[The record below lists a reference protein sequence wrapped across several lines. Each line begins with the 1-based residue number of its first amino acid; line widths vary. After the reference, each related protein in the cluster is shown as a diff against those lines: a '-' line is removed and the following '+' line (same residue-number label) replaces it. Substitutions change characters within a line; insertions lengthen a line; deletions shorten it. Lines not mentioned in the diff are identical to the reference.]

1 MSDASLTVALVTEV
15 FPDDPEGA
23 RLRDML
29 SEAKRRGAH
38 IALLPELPL
47 NDWAPQSKLPRDED
61 AEDVDGPRQQIM
73 SAAAAA
79 VGIGLVGGA
88 IVRDLHTGVRYNTA
102 LLYSA
107 VGDCLARYR
116 KIHLPQEEGYWETSH
131 YKPGEAAPA
140 IVDGLSLAVGLQICS
155 DVNRPEGFQLLA
167 AQGVEAVFAP
177 RATPAQT
184 YERWKLILRANAI
197 MSGAY
202 VVSANR
208 PPPINDGEWSVRG
221 GRIGGSSLVI
231 DPAGH
236 VLVETTDSLD
246 VIELRR
252 DVVHAARAEYPG
264 YLERFPGLYAEAWR
278 RLVD

>member
-38 IALLPELPL
+38 IALLPEPPL

-107 VGDCLARYR
+107 AGDCLARAGSVALR
-116 KIHLPQEEGYWETSH
+116 HRVEKVLP
-131 YKPGEAAPA
+131 A
-140 IVDGLSLAVGLQICS
+140 
-155 DVNRPEGFQLLA
+155 
-167 AQGVEAVFAP
+167 
-177 RATPAQT
+177 
-184 YERWKLILRANAI
+184 
-197 MSGAY
+197 
-202 VVSANR
+202 
-208 PPPINDGEWSVRG
+208 
-221 GRIGGSSLVI
+221 
-231 DPAGH
+231 
-236 VLVETTDSLD
+236 
-246 VIELRR
+246 
-252 DVVHAARAEYPG
+252 
-264 YLERFPGLYAEAWR
+264 
-278 RLVD
+278 